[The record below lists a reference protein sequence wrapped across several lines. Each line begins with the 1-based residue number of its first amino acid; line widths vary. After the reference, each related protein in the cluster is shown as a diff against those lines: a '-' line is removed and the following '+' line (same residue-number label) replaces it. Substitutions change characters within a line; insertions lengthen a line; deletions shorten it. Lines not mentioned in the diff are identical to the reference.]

1 MVCYMLIKNIC
12 RALLITSIFST
23 ATIDS
28 YGKTEK
34 TTSEKKGFFSKLK
47 KNKSLGLKKGK
58 ARLKKAKDIEKEE
71 SLKRAQKLETLMH
84 EMADQLV
91 SLATEK
97 TFQPPINLRRIDEFR
112 MLISGWICEI
122 DTLRS
127 RKELYKQQTY
137 AEKTKD
143 MLLAV
148 NSDLDHM
155 NQDRIISELAGHK
168 QIIEM
173 LKPHI
178 DTLRSCSS
186 LLIAK
191 KTLQAM
197 EKEVCK
203 YADSIVAATED
214 QNIALE
220 DYVGSIGNVY
230 NENGTLKDKWEIY
243 NKNNVATRLM
253 NHQQNIA
260 KAFGIQAAWQ
270 QVTELFQGLLNEK
283 SEHSPTKSD
292 ASKDESARKIDSGT
306 THKKKTAA
314 VEDDTSEL
322 AEETKKNQTQQKN
335 DTPDDD
341 DNFEPTE
348 SDISELPQDD
358 DEEDIEVLNHSE
370 KKTPTKTRT
379 PKESTSTKKKKKKRK
394 AE

>member
-12 RALLITSIFST
+12 RALLITSILST

-28 YGKTEK
+28 YGKTDK

-84 EMADQLV
+84 KMADQLV
-91 SLATEK
+91 SLATER
-97 TFQPPINLRRIDEFR
+97 TFQHPINLRRIDEFR
-112 MLISGWICEI
+112 MLISGWMCEI

-137 AEKTKD
+137 AEKTRD
-143 MLLAV
+143 MLLAI

-155 NQDRIISELAGHK
+155 NKDRLISELAGHK

-178 DTLRSCSS
+178 ETLRSCSS

-230 NENGTLKDKWEIY
+230 NENGTLKDQWEIY

-283 SEHSPTKSD
+283 PEHSSIKSD
-292 ASKDESARKIDSGT
+292 TSKDESARKIDSGT
-306 THKKKTAA
+306 IRRQKTVY

-322 AEETKKNQTQQKN
+322 EETKKNQTQQKN

-348 SDISELPQDD
+348 IDISELPQDD
-358 DEEDIEVLNHSE
+358 DEEDIEVLNPSE

-379 PKESTSTKKKKKKRK
+379 PKESTSTKKKKKRK
-394 AE
+394 TE